1 MCKTYRNMK
10 LKELDEMRCLSDDDK
25 PHGSREKRGKK
36 EWLGAPKGDTFV
48 KNAKAYDT
56 GIIHYARHRITRIY
70 KNALCLTAQDA
81 Q

>member
-1 MCKTYRNMK
+1 
-10 LKELDEMRCLSDDDK
+10 
-25 PHGSREKRGKK
+25 
-36 EWLGAPKGDTFV
+36 LGAPKGDTFV